1 MSNPAD
7 IGSQAWAAYAKA
19 RNAPATATPTPE
31 APGFWNKAKKLGS
44 GRAGKVAGTLALGT
58 GAALAYKPVVNTLFG
73 TDIGGDK
80 QRAADQAARVA
91 LASAPESYAGE
102 ADIMERSNSTMTDI
116 LRQRAGNPYQSD
128 LSDLMSQLNLTAIEQ
143 NALQSMQPQAPS
155 TNPLESF
162 LRQAGVW
169 PD

>member
-1 MSNPAD
+1 MSTHNPFNDPLYQPVPGVTPAQPGMIAKGKSFLGSRKGKIALG
-7 IGSQAWAAYAKA
+7 IG
-19 RNAPATATPTPE
+19 ATA
-31 APGFWNKAKKLGS
+31 
-44 GRAGKVAGTLALGT
+44 
-58 GAALAYKPVVNTLFG
+58 GAALSYKPIANMFG
-73 TDIGGDK
+73 ADVGGEK
-80 QRAADQAARVA
+80 QSAADQAARIA

-116 LRQRAGNPYQSD
+116 LRQRAGNPYQSE

-143 NALQSMQPQAPS
+143 HALQSMQPQAPT